1 MAGLYSVGLSKKGVF
16 IERRRFQVMIFCRG
30 NTGSQEVRRV
40 FTMRLAFAAFAL
52 ANACFL
58 RSIST
63 AQTKSTPD
71 GGTEAGYIA
80 ETCPHASNPNALL
93 ELAEKCSKSLTS
105 DANCRIYSNF
115 KKDRETVESYIILK
129 DCAHSKPFGY
139 LLIPTETVV
148 GVESSKIFSPSLVDL
163 WSDAWLWSKRFPARP
178 FSQTGLAINSNLP
191 GARSQNQFHIH
202 ISCASSEVSRTLEQR
217 KEISFDQ
224 TQAVLLS
231 LGAKGHQ
238 YYAVKVRSLSGSN
251 SPFNVAKTV
260 LKPPANNLSGHGVA
274 VIGSSNRD
282 EYYVLV
288 SGSESGNPGNAEEL
302 LDEGCQN
309 EN

>member
-1 MAGLYSVGLSKKGVF
+1 
-16 IERRRFQVMIFCRG
+16 MIFCRR
-30 NTGSQEVRRV
+30 NTRSQEVRRV
-40 FTMRLAFAAFAL
+40 FARQLAVAAFAF

-58 RSIST
+58 PST
-63 AQTKSTPD
+63 SAAQTKTTAETGP
-71 GGTEAGYIA
+71 EAGYVVEA
-80 ETCPHASNPNALL
+80 CPHVSNPNALM
-93 ELAEKCSKSLTS
+93 ELARKCSKSLTS
-105 DANCRIYSNF
+105 DANCRAYTNF
-115 KKDRETVESYIILK
+115 KRDSETVESYIILK
-129 DCAHSKPFGY
+129 DCARKKPFAY
-139 LLIPTETVV
+139 LLIPTETVT

-163 WSDAWLWSKRFPARP
+163 WSDAWLWSKKFPARP

-231 LGAKGHQ
+231 LGAEGHQ
-238 YYAVKVRSLSGSN
+238 YYAVKATSLTGKN
-251 SPFNVAKTV
+251 SPFLVAKTI
-260 LKPPANNLSGHGVA
+260 LKSPPNNLSGHGIA

-288 SGSESGNPGNAEEL
+288 SGSENGNPGQCRRTA
-302 LDEGCQN
+302 G
-309 EN
+309 